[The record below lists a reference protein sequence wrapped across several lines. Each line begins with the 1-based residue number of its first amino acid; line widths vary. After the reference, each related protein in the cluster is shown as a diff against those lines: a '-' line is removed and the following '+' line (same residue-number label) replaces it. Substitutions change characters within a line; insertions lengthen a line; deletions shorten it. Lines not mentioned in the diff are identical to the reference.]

1 MTGPASTTSRLDA
14 DSTWYPSLPVGWGR
28 GRVKSIATRVT
39 DGAHISPDTDGG
51 VFDFVSTRDLNGG
64 SIDFDGALKTTPET
78 YKYMVETG
86 CQPYDGDVLFSKD
99 GTVGETAVV
108 RGGHPFVVASSLV
121 IVSPDHERMVSNYLA
136 YVFASRTAREQAAS
150 MMRGAGLPRLSVG
163 NLARL
168 EVPIPP
174 LGEQRAIVD
183 YLDRETA
190 RIDTLIEE
198 QQRLIE
204 MLRERRFALRVNV
217 ALQGTAPSV
226 QVESPLP
233 WAQRLPIDWRV
244 VPLTSVARLESGH
257 TPSRS
262 REDWW
267 QDCYIPWVSL
277 HDVGMM
283 RGVKYLERT
292 AQEISEAGLANSSA
306 RMLPAGTVVLS
317 RDATVGRTAIMGV
330 PMATSQ
336 HFAAWVC
343 GPLLD
348 PEYLW
353 VLFSD
358 AMQPFFDSFQN
369 GSTIRTIGMGD
380 LKAFRIPLPPLDEQ
394 RHIVAHL
401 DEETAKI
408 DALIAE
414 SERFVELVRE
424 RRAALITA
432 AVTGQ
437 IDIREAT

>member
-1 MTGPASTTSRLDA
+1 MTLTWPGAPDLPQLPFGRLFRRLERPVPEGTAIVTAYTDGQVTLRSNRAKERYHEAA
-14 DSTWYPSLPVGWGR
+14 DLSSFQGVEAGDFVVHGLDILRGSVGISDSAGAMSPVVSVCEPVGAVDLRYVAHVIRVQAVTGYTKAMARGIREGGADFRRWG
-28 GRVKSIATRVT
+28 T
-39 DGAHISPDTDGG
+39 
-51 VFDFVSTRDLNGG
+51 
-64 SIDFDGALKTTPET
+64 
-78 YKYMVETG
+78 
-86 CQPYDGDVLFSKD
+86 
-99 GTVGETAVV
+99 
-108 RGGHPFVVASSLV
+108 
-121 IVSPDHERMVSNYLA
+121 LA
-136 YVFASRTAREQAAS
+136 E
-150 MMRGAGLPRLSVG
+150 L
-163 NLARL
+163 
-168 EVPIPP
+168 PIPVPP
-174 LGEQRAIVD
+174 LEYQRRVCD

-217 ALQGTAPSV
+217 ALHGTAPSA
-226 QVESPLP
+226 QVESTLP
-233 WAQRLPIDWRV
+233 WAQRLPVGWRV

-277 HDVGMM
+277 HDVGTM

-292 AQEISEAGLANSSA
+292 AQEISEAGMANSSA
-306 RMLPAGTVVLS
+306 RLLPAHTVVLS

-343 GPLLD
+343 GPSLD

-353 VLFSD
+353 MLFTD

-394 RHIVAHL
+394 RRIVAHL

-414 SERFVELVRE
+414 SERLVELARE

-437 IDIREAT
+437 IDVREMA

>member
-1 MTGPASTTSRLDA
+1 MSVRDGILNAQAVPLRYLTELNPRPSSIQEATSVYLPMEAISEFGPVDTSRRR
-14 DSTWYPSLPVGWGR
+14 PSDELQR
-28 GRVKSIATRVT
+28 GYSYIA
-39 DGAHISPDTDGG
+39 
-51 VFDFVSTRDLNGG
+51 N
-64 SIDFDGALKTTPET
+64 
-78 YKYMVETG
+78 
-86 CQPYDGDVLFSKD
+86 GDVAYAKVTPCFENGKGIVAIDLPD
-99 GTVGETAVV
+99 GHAFATTEVTVLRPGSTLDKAYLGWHLQSEAFLT
-108 RGGHPFVVASSLV
+108 GG
-121 IVSPDHERMVSNYLA
+121 
-136 YVFASRTAREQAAS
+136 AAS
-150 MMRGAGLPRLSVG
+150 MTGSGGLRRVPDTFALAYTIPLPSMRT
-163 NLARL
+163 
-168 EVPIPP
+168 
-174 LGEQRAIVD
+174 QRVIAD

-204 MLRERRFALRVNV
+204 MLCERRFAVRVNV
-217 ALQGTAPSV
+217 ALQGTAPGA
-226 QVESPLP
+226 QVESTLP
-233 WAQRLPIDWRV
+233 WAQRLPVGWRV

-277 HDVGMM
+277 HDVGTM

-292 AQEISEAGLANSSA
+292 AQEISEAGMANSSA
-306 RMLPAGTVVLS
+306 RLLPAHTVVLS

-353 VLFSD
+353 VLFTD

-394 RHIVAHL
+394 RRIVAHL

-414 SERFVELVRE
+414 SERLVELARE

-437 IDIREAT
+437 IDVREAA